1 MKNTMRKLATNT
13 GVMILAIIA
22 VSGISLYFNVD
33 TLFSQASK
41 DSQTHAGALMVGNV
55 QVVVKDES
63 GNIISYRQGSNHIVA
78 TGMQLIGQQVF
89 GSGASGNNS
98 NVTGG
103 GYIEWMEIGNG
114 SGTGTCSD
122 PPGPPV
128 LGWNNETLECPLLTC
143 NRVQAEINRFTV
155 TEAPTDKAQ
164 INMTAIA
171 TFDGGSGC
179 DGISIDEAGFW
190 NNLTSDAAIAWP
202 NPAPV
207 DNRMFA
213 RNTFGSVTL
222 SAADQLELTW
232 KFTFTDS

>member
-1 MKNTMRKLATNT
+1 LSNLHKLVLKTIGFYENTMKKLATNT

-63 GNIISYRQGSNHIVA
+63 GNIIAYRQGSNHIVA

-103 GYIEWMEIGNG
+103 GYIEWMEIGVF
-114 SGTGTCSD
+114 SGAIISGVSD
-122 PPGPPV
+122 FSRGV
-128 LGWNNETLECPLLTC
+128 DS
-143 NRVQAEINRFTV
+143 INTS
-155 TEAPTDKAQ
+155 
-164 INMTAIA
+164 
-171 TFDGGSGC
+171 SGR
-179 DGISIDEAGFW
+179 
-190 NNLTSDAAIAWP
+190 AAIP
-202 NPAPV
+202 TIIDMN
-207 DNRMFA
+207 
-213 RNTFGSVTL
+213 NTPITRPI
-222 SAADQLELTW
+222 
-232 KFTFTDS
+232 TDPFLIQVKLPRDYKKTGLFNK